1 MFKKSLLTLIAVFLA
16 IGGRAE
22 LSKDTKGNYLI
33 GSAQELSEFT
43 LLVRSGQRA
52 ANALLTADIDMS
64 GVTNFIPI
72 GLFSDEENYNK
83 QTYNGTLHDKQPGR
97 DTE

>member
-22 LSKDTKGNYLI
+22 LSKDAKGNYLI

-43 LLVRSGQRA
+43 LLVRSG
-52 ANALLTADIDMS
+52 
-64 GVTNFIPI
+64 
-72 GLFSDEENYNK
+72 
-83 QTYNGTLHDKQPGR
+83 
-97 DTE
+97 

>member
-1 MFKKSLLTLIAVFLA
+1 M
-16 IGGRAE
+16 
-22 LSKDTKGNYLI
+22 SKDAKGNYLI

-83 QTYNGTLHDKQPGR
+83 QTYNGTFDGGGHTISNLAV
-97 DTE
+97 T

>member
-64 GVTNFIPI
+64 GVTNFIPHR
-72 GLFSDEENYNK
+72 
-83 QTYNGTLHDKQPGR
+83 TLLGR
-97 DTE
+97 GKLQQADLQRNI

>member
-64 GVTNFIPI
+64 GVTNSSRTRKTTTSR
-72 GLFSDEENYNK
+72 LTTEHL
-83 QTYNGTLHDKQPGR
+83 TAAGTR
-97 DTE
+97 

>member
-33 GSAQELSEFT
+33 GSAQELSELPCWF
-43 LLVRSGQRA
+43 A
-52 ANALLTADIDMS
+52 ADRERPM
-64 GVTNFIPI
+64 
-72 GLFSDEENYNK
+72 
-83 QTYNGTLHDKQPGR
+83 R
-97 DTE
+97 C